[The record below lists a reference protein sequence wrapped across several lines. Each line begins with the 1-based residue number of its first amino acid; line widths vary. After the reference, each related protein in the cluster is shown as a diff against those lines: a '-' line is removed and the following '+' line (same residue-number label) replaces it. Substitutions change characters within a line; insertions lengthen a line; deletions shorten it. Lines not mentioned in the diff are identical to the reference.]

1 MKRFMVVGLGRFGQ
15 RLAKELTEAG
25 HEVIAVDAREAIVE
39 RMRDE
44 VALAVCLDATEPDA
58 LKSQGVD
65 KVDAAVVAIGEDFEA
80 NALATATLKAL
91 GVRYVISRA
100 STATQRRILDRI
112 GADQVIFP
120 EEEMA
125 VRLAG
130 QLANPGI
137 IDHVELSE
145 GHGLVQIRAP
155 AAWIDRT
162 LAEIDLRK
170 KYEVNLVA
178 IKRPIQRVAEDGKEI
193 IEEQVLDLP
202 MPHTTIREGDVL
214 VLVGTTES
222 LAALPT

>member
-1 MKRFMVVGLGRFGQ
+1 MKRFVVIGLGRFGQ

-25 HEVIAVDAREAIVE
+25 HEVIAIDSREALVE
-39 RMRDE
+39 HIRDE
-44 VALAVCLDATEPDA
+44 VALAVCLDATDPEA

-65 KVDAAVVAIGEDFEA
+65 EMDTAIVAIGEAFEA

-91 GVRYVISRA
+91 GVGRVISRA
-100 STATQRRILDRI
+100 STDIQRRILNRI
-112 GADQVIFP
+112 GADQVVFP

-125 VRLAG
+125 VRLAS
-130 QLANPGI
+130 QLTNPQI

-145 GHGLVQIRAP
+145 GHGLVQILAP
-155 AAWIDRT
+155 EVWIGRT

-178 IKRPIQRVAEDGKEI
+178 IKRPVKKQTPEGEEI
-193 IEEQVLDLP
+193 VEEQVLDLP

-214 VLVGTTES
+214 VLVGATES
-222 LAALPT
+222 LSALPT

>member
-1 MKRFMVVGLGRFGQ
+1 MRRFVVIGMGRFGH

-25 HEVIAVDAREAIVE
+25 HEVIAIDTREALVE
-39 RMRDE
+39 RVRDE
-44 VALAVCLDATEPDA
+44 VALAVCLDATEPEA

-91 GVRYVISRA
+91 GVGRVISRA
-100 STATQRRILDRI
+100 SSDIQRRILDRI

-125 VRLAG
+125 VRLAS
-130 QLANPGI
+130 QLTNPEI

-145 GHGLVQIRAP
+145 GHSLVQIRAP
-155 AAWIDRT
+155 EAWQDRT
-162 LAEIDLRK
+162 LSEIDLRK

-178 IKRPIQRVAEDGKEI
+178 IKRPVKKQTPQGEEVV
-193 IEEQVLDLP
+193 EEQVLDLP
-202 MPHTTIREGDVL
+202 MPHTKIREGDVL

-222 LAALPT
+222 LSALPA

>member
-1 MKRFMVVGLGRFGQ
+1 MKRFVVIGMGRFGH
-15 RLAKELTEAG
+15 RLARELTEAG
-25 HEVIAVDAREAIVE
+25 HEVIAIDTREALVE
-39 RMRDE
+39 RVRDE
-44 VALAVCLDATEPDA
+44 VALAVCLDATEPEA

-91 GVRYVISRA
+91 GVGRVISRA
-100 STATQRRILDRI
+100 STDIQRRILNRI
-112 GADQVIFP
+112 GADQVVFP

-125 VRLAG
+125 VRLAS
-130 QLANPGI
+130 QLTNPQI

-145 GHGLVQIRAP
+145 GHGLVQIQAP
-155 AAWIDRT
+155 AAWQGRT

-178 IKRPIQRVAEDGKEI
+178 IKRPVKKQTPQGEEVV
-193 IEEQVLDLP
+193 EEQVLDLP
-202 MPHTTIREGDVL
+202 MPHTTIREGDIL

-222 LAALPT
+222 LSALPT